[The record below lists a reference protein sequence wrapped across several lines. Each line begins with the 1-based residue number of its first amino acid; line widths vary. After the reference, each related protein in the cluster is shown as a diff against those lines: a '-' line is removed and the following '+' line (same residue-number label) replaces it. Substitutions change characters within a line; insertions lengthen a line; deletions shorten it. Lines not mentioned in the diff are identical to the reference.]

1 LLKQADNYLCVYFQE
16 HIADEQSRT
25 KLKEYMNYKEN
36 RLRNGGAANGGA
48 QKPAAERGAAGMQI
62 DTSKQGVN
70 LLAGGTSA
78 QD

>member
-48 QKPAAERGAAGMQI
+48 QKPAAERGAAEMQI